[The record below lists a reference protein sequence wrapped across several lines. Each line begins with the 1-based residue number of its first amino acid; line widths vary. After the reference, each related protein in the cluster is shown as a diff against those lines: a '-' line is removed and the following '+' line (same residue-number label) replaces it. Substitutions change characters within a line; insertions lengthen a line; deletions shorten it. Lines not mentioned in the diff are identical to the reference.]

1 MLRDLARYIR
11 PACWLGFALAAGPS
25 CAQSAQMINAPG
37 GGGASAYGPVKRTS
51 EEIGRIRYS
60 ADGSS
65 DVVQQRKEDAYR
77 QMYIACNKEYEIIR
91 EELVAA
97 GGAASVIDTPIPYV
111 GGSVATAVAQPMSSW
126 SIEFRCLA
134 SPRTVPDDNSIIAQT
149 IRCKQSGGTFILFT
163 QECQPR
169 ERDVDEHR

>member
-1 MLRDLARYIR
+1 MKNLRRRDVL
-11 PACWLGFALAAGPS
+11 LAAAAASLANPLLAADPLKLVVPYPAGGPADIVGRTF
-25 CAQSAQMINAPG
+25 AQYFAEELGRALLIDNRA
-37 GGGASAYGPVKRTS
+37 GASGS
-51 EEIGRIRYS
+51 IG
-60 ADGSS
+60 
-65 DVVQQRKEDAYR
+65 
-77 QMYIACNKEYEIIR
+77 
-91 EELVAA
+91 
-97 GGAASVIDTPIPYV
+97 
-111 GGSVATAVAQPMSSW
+111 ATAVAQPMSSW